1 MKRNPHD
8 PAVSEVIGVVLM
20 IGLAVTLIAVLQ
32 VAAVPVWNEAIE
44 IDHNRQVQ
52 DEMTGVKD
60 AVRRTAGSGNP
71 SSASVKL
78 GTDYPNRIVLRSPPA
93 STGRLSTM
101 SESNLTVENVT
112 ATGNVGTYWEST
124 DGNLSTRA
132 VIYTPDYNEYQGAPD
147 TVYENSVVYNRFL
160 DGNGTVAGQDVVNG
174 NRINLVTVNGRLSQ
188 DSSARVSVET
198 KPVSAPSNTVSV
210 TNTSAGNLTVE
221 LPGGLSVEKW
231 RRLLDDEMVENGGYV
246 VSVEDTASGVVLE
259 MKGGESYEMRA
270 AKVGVGENV
279 ENTEPEY
286 IVKRAGER
294 TVPQG
299 TVIELI
305 AEVHDGYNNP
315 VGGATVNAEVL
326 TGGSFES
333 GGSTADATTGESGR
347 ASFAYEVAPGENE
360 VRASIN
366 GDTAAYENVTFE
378 LTGFSST
385 GPGGGGG
392 GAYDTRWRV
401 GDETLDFNVNGETLN
416 LTMYTSPNASNANVE
431 YAVNNTTI
439 AEVSPNGTTNI
450 DGENTTTLNASR
462 NGIVKVYTSS
472 GGSGD
477 TKNVTVENFP
487 AIPLVYNNDAT
498 AVDVDGGGKQAG
510 VRFSITNQAGS
521 DLEIT
526 DAEIDVSGGG
536 SARQIFESGQD
547 PPWDHEVT
555 VGSGYADEGTEYSL
569 GDRIVGDGYEDDMT
583 DTFQHTIASGNTE
596 DVYLYQFQNNGGNPV
611 DMVGKTVT
619 VTFYFQNED
628 PVTFNATP

>member
-1 MKRNPHD
+1 
-8 PAVSEVIGVVLM
+8 M

-299 TVIELI
+299 TVIEI
-305 AEVHDGYNNP
+305 VAEVHDGYNNP

-439 AEVSPNGTTNI
+439 AEVSPKFGTTNI

-498 AVDVDGGGKQAG
+498 AVDVDGGGKKAG
-510 VRFSITNQAGS
+510 VRFSITNQGGS

-526 DAEIDVSGGG
+526 DAVIDVSGGGGGGGGG
-536 SARQIFESGQD
+536 SARQIFESGQTS
-547 PPWDHEVT
+547 PWNHEVT